1 MQKFHSYLFLTM
13 LVSLTA
19 CKAHEKKII
28 VYASS
33 DITVDETKQ
42 HITVAAGT
50 THHEQELDFATGS
63 PVTLDV
69 QSPQGKLS
77 ISAADD
83 GLYILNLK
91 SDTVVGSLKHV
102 GTTARDR
109 VSQDELKRDIDS
121 LRKLSM
127 GQNVS
132 EANRNFCI
140 PPGKIVKVTGETNA
154 KIFGPYMPIPHAFDP
169 GSVPELYKF
178 YNMSEFRE
186 LIDNLDKQTK

>member
-1 MQKFHSYLFLTM
+1 MQKFHSCLIAAVL
-13 LVSLTA
+13 LSLTA
-19 CKAHEKKII
+19 CKSHEKKII

-33 DITVDETKQ
+33 DITVDDTKQ
-42 HITVAAGT
+42 HISVTGGT
-50 THHEQELDFATGS
+50 THHEQELDFTTGS

-77 ISAADD
+77 ISAGDD

-102 GTTARDR
+102 GTTARDHL
-109 VSQDELKRDIDS
+109 SQDELKHDIDS
-121 LRKLSM
+121 LRQLSM

-132 EANRNFCI
+132 DANRNFFI
-140 PPGKIVKVTGETNA
+140 APGKMVKVTEETKA
-154 KIFGPYMPIPHAFDP
+154 KIFGPFTPIPHAFDA

-178 YNMSEFRE
+178 YDMSEFRE